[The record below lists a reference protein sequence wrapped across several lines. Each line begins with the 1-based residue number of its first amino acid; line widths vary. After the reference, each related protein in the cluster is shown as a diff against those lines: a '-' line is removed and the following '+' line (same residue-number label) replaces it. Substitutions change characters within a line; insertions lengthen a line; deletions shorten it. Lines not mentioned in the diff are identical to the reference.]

1 MSEIKLNDTQLEAL
15 NADGMMDINIDDVA
29 DLEGYQP
36 LPAGLF
42 TFVIAKCGM
51 EVVGNEDKP
60 TIRLDLEL
68 TSCVELVKESDRETL
83 PEFPRNYKENFF
95 LETKKRI
102 GLKAFI
108 TMMRP
113 IAMENGWTTPAA
125 IIVGCVGFGGECLIK
140 KGGYNKKNEDGSK
153 GEWFDTNNIDPAT
166 VVFG

>member
-1 MSEIKLNDTQLEAL
+1 MSEVKMNDAQLELL
-15 NADGMMDINIDDVA
+15 NADSMMDMNIDDVA

-42 TFVIAKCGM
+42 KFVITACGM
-51 EVVGNEDKP
+51 EVVGQEDKP

-68 TSCVELVKESDRETL
+68 SECIELVKESERETL
-83 PEFPRNYKENFF
+83 PEFPRKYKENFF

-113 IAMENGWTTPAA
+113 IAVENGWGTPAA
-125 IIVGCVGFGGECLIK
+125 IIAGCIGFGGECLIK
-140 KGGYNKKNEDGSK
+140 KGGYNKATDDGSK

-166 VVFG
+166 VVFE